1 MFNYAFLKLSSQKW
15 SMDNMKKDMNI
26 IRAWKMKFMQRT
38 AGYTRLDHKSN
49 QDILDKQ
56 KV

>member
-1 MFNYAFLKLSSQKW
+1 
-15 SMDNMKKDMNI
+15 
-26 IRAWKMKFMQRT
+26 MKFMQRT